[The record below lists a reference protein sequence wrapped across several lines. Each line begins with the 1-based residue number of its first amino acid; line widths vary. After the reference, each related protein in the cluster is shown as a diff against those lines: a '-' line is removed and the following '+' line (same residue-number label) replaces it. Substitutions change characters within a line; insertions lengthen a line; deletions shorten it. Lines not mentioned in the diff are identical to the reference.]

1 MSTTE
6 VTSWAVDLAT
16 VGPIYPFVGTE
27 MLWLVLGIVFWIG
40 FHIWQIGFEKRTYDD
55 DLVRMNRPEL
65 FERALKKHR
74 LD

>member
-16 VGPIYPFVGTE
+16 LGPIYPFVGTE
-27 MLWLVLGIVFWIG
+27 VVWVVLGVIFWLA
-40 FHIWQIGFEKRTYDD
+40 FHIWQVRFENRTYDND
-55 DLVRMNRPEL
+55 MARLARPEDI
-65 FERALKKHR
+65 ERAMRRRR